1 LPLSECFVKTPPRFG
16 ALMNHGLN
24 PITVLT
30 LAKEKLIHA
39 KLPVSLGELHGRQ
52 TAFALLS
59 RRILLHFRP
68 LRSSSATME
77 SNLIARHLQVAF
89 VVPIN
94 RKFVVSGSPSEPFI
108 VEAAAHLMATPG
120 FSAIS
125 RLRDFINEDI
135 VDVGESG
142 EIVGRLLTI
151 DAYDLALRQRM
162 TEPQRPMYHSWV
174 SVLDFLKALFAD
186 SVYERIIKT
195 KPYGQPTGR
204 TLEDAFANAVVR
216 LTHYVRLS
224 QVTLF
229 TAANVR
235 KAFLRGMGLVGT
247 QNQPLV
253 DILIPVLFVSNRDK
267 DPKEWEVTKGEMSQ
281 IMANWK
287 NRGDDATPPHT
298 APWAYDIYAGLN
310 QDKPTILMWHQ
321 FGSKKSVAVLPERER
336 VYHAPEKAVYFIDL
350 YGIGPEVYK
359 GITANNK
366 AEYEQ
371 VIGYGDM
378 YRDAPYTF
386 AEYKAEVEHT
396 LPTWTANSFEQT
408 AG

>member
-24 PITVLT
+24 PIKVLN
-30 LAKEKLIHA
+30 LAMEKLIHA
-39 KLPVSLGELHGRQ
+39 TLPVSLDKLHDRQ

-89 VVPIN
+89 VVPLN
-94 RKFVVSGSPSEPFI
+94 RNFVVSGSPSEPFV
-108 VEAAAHLMATPG
+108 VEAAAHLMATRG

-125 RLRDFINEDI
+125 WLRDFINEDI

-151 DAYDLALRQRM
+151 NAYDVALRNRM
-162 TEPQRPMYHSWV
+162 REPIYHSWV
-174 SVLDFLKALFAD
+174 PVLDFLKALFAD

-195 KPYGQPTGR
+195 KPYGQPSGR
-204 TLEDAFANAVVR
+204 TLEEAFANAVVR

-235 KAFLRGMGLVGT
+235 KAFLRGMGLVGA

-253 DILIPVLFVSNRDK
+253 DILIPVLFVSNLHK
-267 DPKEWEVTKGEMSQ
+267 DPEEWEVKKGEMSQ

-287 NRGDDATPPHT
+287 NRADDATPPHT
-298 APWAYDIYAGLN
+298 DPYSIYAGLN
-310 QDKPTILMWHQ
+310 QDKPTILLWHQ
-321 FGSKKSVAVLPERER
+321 FGSKKSEAVLPQKER
-336 VYHAPEKAVYFIDL
+336 VHHPSKNSVYFIDL

-359 GITANNK
+359 GITAKNK
-366 AEYEQ
+366 WEYDQ
-371 VIGYGDM
+371 VIGHGDM

-396 LPTWTANSFEQT
+396 LPTWSANSFEQT